1 MATPSTNA
9 TQNSL
14 GTLSQWSDLYKLFSG
29 SSGATTTRT
38 QQTGLS
44 AEATQAMVQSIL
56 ESSQGLANVSAGQ
69 KKSGLYSSSTN
80 QMLTNKLV
88 SDTASKVALA
98 SAPTTVT
105 ETTSGGG
112 VNKGLLGGFMAAQ
125 MLGNDTLGI
134 TSTAK
139 KAGQSL
145 METLFGAGADTPTDA
160 GMLASDF
167 ASSTMPDLGTMA
179 ADWAK
184 QGSGAVD
191 YVTEAAAGVGTD
203 FATWLGGQLGFANG
217 GRVPTKKAW
226 ADGGRVAG
234 LRSATTGGLPTITG
248 LSQYSLANQD
258 TASDPA
264 SLLGG
269 DSESGADLGG
279 TSGNY
284 ATADVMYGPSAYATA
299 YMSEYSPLSTSQAA
313 SLTSTVGKAGAG
325 MLTSYAAPGLL
336 GPIASELASVL
347 GTNPSAVYSTLMG
360 RAQSTVRGLVDSP
373 EMNTMLGNDLR
384 RGMEDRDLD
393 PLVTNVF
400 NTYDPTTGA
409 VAQSVSQNTARS
421 MDMDPQ
427 IMAEFMEGDASAPG
441 ESNELGPGESFGPGG
456 ETVDATTSGDEYST
470 SPDGDTS
477 GWGGFGDETSTWAKG
492 GRVKGDK
499 VVGNDDVP
507 VKLGPK
513 AGGGVGKLDGGEM
526 VLKTLSVQKID
537 KVLGP
542 KFLEDLNKNP
552 DAVIDFILN
561 GRK

>member
-14 GTLSQWSDLYKLFSG
+14 GTLNQWNDIYKLFQGGKGTS
-29 SSGATTTRT
+29 TTRT
-38 QQTGLS
+38 TQTSLS
-44 AEATQAMVQSIL
+44 PEASQAMVQSIL

-88 SDTASKVALA
+88 SDTAAKVAAA

-112 VNKGLLGGFMAAQ
+112 VDKGLLGGFMAAQ
-125 MLGNDTLGI
+125 MLGSDTG
-134 TSTAK
+134 K
-139 KAGQSL
+139 KAIKEVSDY
-145 METLFGAGADTPTDA
+145 LFGADTSAEAQVVGTVADFSLPEISSLATSITKQGAD
-160 GMLASDF
+160 
-167 ASSTMPDLGTMA
+167 
-179 ADWAK
+179 
-184 QGSGAVD
+184 AVD
-191 YVTEAAAGVGTD
+191 YVAEAATGVASD
-203 FATWLGGQLGFANG
+203 FATWLGGQLGWAEG

-234 LRSATTGGLPTITG
+234 LRSANVGKTPTITSLG
-248 LSQYSLANQD
+248 QYSLAGRD

-269 DSESGADLGG
+269 GSESGSELGG

-284 ATADVMYGPSAYATA
+284 ATADVTYGPSAYASA
-299 YMSEYSPLSTSQAA
+299 YLSEYSPLSSSQAA
-313 SLTSTVGKAGAG
+313 GLTSTVGKAGAG
-325 MLTSYAAPGLL
+325 MLTSYAAPTLL
-336 GPIASELASVL
+336 GPLASELAGLL
-347 GTNPSAVYSTLMG
+347 GANPATVYSSIMG
-360 RAQSTVRGLVDSP
+360 RAQSTVRGFVDTP
-373 EMNTMLGNDLR
+373 EMTQMLGNDLR
-384 RGMEDRDLD
+384 RGMEDRDLA

-400 NTYDPTTGA
+400 NTYDPVTGA
-409 VAQSVSQNTARS
+409 VAQAVAQNTARS
-421 MDMDPQ
+421 MDMEPQ
-427 IMAEFMEGDASAPG
+427 VMAEFMEGDASAPG
-441 ESNELGPGESFGPGG
+441 ESNDLGPGESYGPGG
-456 ETVDATTSGDEYST
+456 EVVDATTSGDAYST
-470 SPDGDTS
+470 SPDDDTS

-499 VVGNDDVP
+499 VIGNDDVP
-507 VKLGPK
+507 VKLGPR

-537 KVLGP
+537 KLLGR